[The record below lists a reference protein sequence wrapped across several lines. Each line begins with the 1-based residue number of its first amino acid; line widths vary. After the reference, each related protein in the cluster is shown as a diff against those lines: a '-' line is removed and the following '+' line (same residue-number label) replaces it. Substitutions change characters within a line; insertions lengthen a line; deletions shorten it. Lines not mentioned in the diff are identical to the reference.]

1 MRKFIFNE
9 VAYKNLDEFV
19 FGSAK
24 KPVTLK
30 NGMVIGGGTVYPE
43 LNVTLPPMDIKQ
55 DTMKK
60 VLSQYKEMITGAC
73 AKAVELNAPGLI
85 VEIELLPPCTFNPQW
100 GIDVNNVVAEVLG
113 DYQANHNLKTALR
126 ITPVDI
132 REGRD
137 LKHMYRGDHWDKVM
151 ETFRGSAEGGADFL
165 AIESI
170 GGKHIHDDAVMN
182 CDLPKALFALGVV
195 GARDMEILW
204 SQIVKIAAETK
215 TIPSGDTACG
225 FANTS
230 MVLAERNMIPRVFAA
245 IDRVMSAVRTM
256 VAVECGAV
264 GPDKD
269 CGYEGVY
276 LKAITGTP
284 ISMEGKTSACAHSS
298 SVGNIVAAM
307 ADCWSN
313 ESVENQRMLGGMAP
327 TVYTEQLIYDCRL
340 MNTATAQGKALI
352 LRDLFVASDSHLDPH
367 AHILN
372 PAVVLQLSQKIVQ
385 GKTPFARTKI
395 AAEATIEELR
405 RANKTGELQLSE
417 RDVKYLDILEGQ
429 MTTVPEEESE
439 FTEMMIRNNEN
450 ENFDP
455 AKYDMQ
461 VDQKRIS
468 A

>member
-1 MRKFIFNE
+1 MAKLEFNE
-9 VAYKNLDEFV
+9 VSYKNLDDLV
-19 FGSAK
+19 FGHAK
-24 KPVTLK
+24 KPVALK

-43 LNVTLPPMDIKQ
+43 LNVTLPPMNIQ
-55 DTMKK
+55 ADTMKK

-73 AKAVELNAPGLI
+73 AKAVELSAPGII

-100 GIDVNNVVAEVLG
+100 GIDVNKVVKDVLRE
-113 DYQANHNLKTALR
+113 YEAQHNLKSALR
-126 ITPVDI
+126 LTPVDI

-137 LKHMYRGDHWDKVM
+137 LKHMYHGDHWDKLM
-151 ETFRGSAEGGADFL
+151 ATFQGSAEGGADFL
-165 AIESI
+165 AIESV
-170 GGKHIHDDAVMN
+170 GGKNLHDEAVMN

-195 GARDMEILW
+195 GTRDMEVLW
-204 SQIVKIAAETK
+204 NQIVKIAKNTN

-230 MVLAERNMIPRVFAA
+230 MVLAERNFIPKVFAA
-245 IDRVMSAVRTM
+245 IDRVMSAVRTL

-307 ADCWSN
+307 CDCWSN

-327 TVYTEQLIYDCRL
+327 TVYMEQLIYDCRL
-340 MNTATAQGKALI
+340 MNTATAQGKALM
-352 LRDLFVASDSHLDPH
+352 LRDLFVESDTHLDPH

-372 PAVVLQLSQKIVQ
+372 PAVVLDLSKKIVK

-395 AAEATIEELR
+395 AAGATIEELR
-405 RANKTGELQLSE
+405 RAHKDGELNLAE
-417 RDVKYLDILEGQ
+417 REVNYLDILEKQ
-429 MTTVPEEESE
+429 LETVPDDEAK
-439 FTEMMIRNNEN
+439 FTEMMIKGHTVEV
-450 ENFDP
+450 FDP
-455 AKYDMQ
+455 AKYDM
-461 VDQKRIS
+461 
-468 A
+468 

>member
-1 MRKFIFNE
+1 MAKVKFNE
-9 VAYKNLDEFV
+9 VCYKNLDEFV
-19 FGSAK
+19 FGYAK
-24 KPVTLK
+24 KPVSLK

-43 LNVTLPPMDIKQ
+43 LNVTLPPMNIQ
-55 DTMKK
+55 ADTMKK

-73 AKAVELNAPGLI
+73 AKAVELSAPGII

-100 GIDVNNVVAEVLG
+100 GIDINHVVKDVLTE
-113 DYQANHNLKTALR
+113 YQANHNLKSALR
-126 ITPVDI
+126 LTPVDI

-137 LKHMYRGDHWDKVM
+137 LKHMFHGDHWDKVM
-151 ETFRGSAEGGADFL
+151 ATFQGAAEGGADFL
-165 AIESI
+165 AIESV
-170 GGKHIHDDAVMN
+170 GGKNIHDDAVMN

-195 GARDMEILW
+195 GARDMEVLW
-204 SQIVKIAAETK
+204 NQIVKIAADTK

-230 MVLAERNMIPRVFAA
+230 MVLAERNFIPKVFAA
-245 IDRVMSAVRTM
+245 VDRVMSAVRTL

-298 SVGNIVAAM
+298 SVGNIVAAV

-327 TVYTEQLIYDCRL
+327 TVYMEQLIYDCRL
-340 MNTATAQGKALI
+340 MNTATAQGKALM
-352 LRDLFVASDSHLDPH
+352 LRDLFVESDTHLDPH

-372 PAVVLQLSQKIVQ
+372 PAVVLDLSKKIIK

-395 AAEATIEELR
+395 AAAATIEELR
-405 RANKTGELQLSE
+405 QAYKKGVLDLAE
-417 RDVKYLDILEGQ
+417 REVKYLDLMEKQLES
-429 MTTVPEEESE
+429 VPDDEEK
-439 FTEMMIRNNEN
+439 FTAMMIKDNTTEK
-450 ENFDP
+450 FDP
-455 AKYDMQ
+455 AKYDM
-461 VDQKRIS
+461 
-468 A
+468 